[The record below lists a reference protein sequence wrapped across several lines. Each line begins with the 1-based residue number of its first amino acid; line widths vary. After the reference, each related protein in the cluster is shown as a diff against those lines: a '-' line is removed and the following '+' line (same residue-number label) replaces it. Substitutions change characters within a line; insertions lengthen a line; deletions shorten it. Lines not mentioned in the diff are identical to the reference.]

1 MAITKKEEQ
10 MKVIGMVVVV
20 MLVCGAAFGAT
31 TFEVKDGK
39 AVITEV
45 LTNQPVQMMGQNNQ
59 AVNIPG
65 TTRDITTK
73 IEVTKEQ
80 VQMQVIQLNKQRAQT
95 VANFNKQ
102 IVNIDAQIKLLKD
115 VDTALPEIKAEEP
128 VQ

>member
-1 MAITKKEEQ
+1 MGKIVLVLLAIIVIAGMAQ
-10 MKVIGMVVVV
+10 
-20 MLVCGAAFGAT
+20 AT
-31 TFEVKDGK
+31 TDFVVKDGK

-80 VQMQVIQLNKQRAQT
+80 AQMQVIQLNMQRAQT

-115 VDTALPEIKAEEP
+115 VDMALPEIKAEEP